1 MSDQSTRVVFLDASS
16 LPRGLVFP
24 ADASIDYRAF
34 ESTAADEV
42 DERIAAADV
51 VITNKVRLTAEQL
64 QGASRLKLV
73 AIAAAGVDN
82 VDLEA
87 ARRSGIDVHN
97 VPDYG
102 SESVAE
108 HVIAALFAL
117 RRELFTYAAAAAD
130 GRWQASPNF
139 CWTGP
144 AIRDIGGSLF
154 GVVGRGR
161 IGEAVARLA
170 RGLGMRV
177 LFAAKPGAVPRPD
190 EVAMDV
196 LLSQCD
202 VLSLHVP
209 LTTETT
215 GFMNER
221 TLRLMKRD
229 AVLINTGRGALV
241 NASALAEALR
251 QGLIAGAA
259 IDVLDMEPPPETHP
273 LLAADIPHLLL
284 TPHVAWASDN
294 AQARLAQRLIDMVLA
309 VARGPT
315 ATLPYLTENPIARSI
330 KNR

>member
-1 MSDQSTRVVFLDASS
+1 MSDRSTRVVFLDASS

-24 ADASIDYRAF
+24 ADAAINYRAF
-34 ESTAADEV
+34 ESTAPDEV
-42 DERIAAADV
+42 GDRIATADV
-51 VITNKVRLTAEQL
+51 VITNKVRLTAAQL
-64 QGASRLKLV
+64 QGAPRLKLV
-73 AIAAAGVDN
+73 AIAAAGMDN

-117 RRELFTYAAAAAD
+117 RRELSTYAAAAVD
-130 GRWQASPNF
+130 GRWQASPHF

-144 AIRDIGGSLF
+144 AIRDIGGTLL

-170 RGLGMRV
+170 RGLGMQV
-177 LFAAKPGAVPRPD
+177 LFAAKPGAVPRP
-190 EVAMDV
+190 EEAPMDV

-202 VLSLHVP
+202 VVSLHVP
-209 LTTETT
+209 LKPETQ
-215 GFMNER
+215 GLINER

-251 QGLIAGAA
+251 QGVIAGAA
-259 IDVLDMEPPPETHP
+259 IDVLDVEPPPANHP

-284 TPHVAWASDN
+284 TPHVAWASGN

-309 VARGPT
+309 KSLADQ
-315 ATLPYLTENPIARSI
+315 RSG
-330 KNR
+330 RLS